1 MRNMRERVDKKY
13 MAEEK
18 DVEDEEA
25 NSKRTVAE
33 RRIEIEKRLSA
44 ERQIPA
50 STQKS
55 EIVQEITDIKR
66 HSVVEDTISKHEDV
80 ILSQKLDQKLDHIT
94 AAPIKT
100 TVTTVTTRV
109 TESNKTDPLDKKIE
123 IIKSTVKT
131 GAPTPL
137 DKDLEA
143 KLAAQKEKIDT
154 SAKRAEQILVTTTI
168 KEIHTDG
175 KTPKIETMTAT
186 KIIG

>member
-1 MRNMRERVDKKY
+1 MRERVDKY

-80 ILSQKLDQKLDHIT
+80 ILSQKLDTQKPDHISI
-94 AAPIKT
+94 APIKT
-100 TVTTVTTRV
+100 TITTVTTRV
-109 TESNKTDPLDKKIE
+109 TESSKTDPSDKHIE
-123 IIKSTVKT
+123 IVKSTTKT
-131 GAPTPL
+131 GIPVPL
-137 DKDLEA
+137 DSDLEA
-143 KLAAQKEKIDT
+143 KLSAQKEKIDT

-168 KEIHTDG
+168 KEITTDTKAPKVETITT
-175 KTPKIETMTAT
+175 KTK
-186 KIIG
+186 G